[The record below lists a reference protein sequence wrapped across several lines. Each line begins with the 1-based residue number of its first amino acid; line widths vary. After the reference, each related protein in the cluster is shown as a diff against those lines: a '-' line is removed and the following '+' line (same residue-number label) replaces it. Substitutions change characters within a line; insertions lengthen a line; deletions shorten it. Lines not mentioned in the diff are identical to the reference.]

1 MKRYCFDGTLETR
14 RCARHGIAA
23 VLLLCATSAHAART
37 MPEEF
42 RTADAGDARVLS
54 PAEVE
59 DGLRVRMFDLKN
71 RNQSR
76 GARRALEAPR
86 DYSVDE
92 PPPDA
97 DVPLPADA
105 VGGDVFEERLEVMP

>member
-1 MKRYCFDGTLETR
+1 MKRHCFDGTLTAR

-23 VLLLCATSAHAART
+23 LLLLCATSAHAVRT

-42 RTADAGDARVLS
+42 RSTDAGDARVLS
-54 PAEVE
+54 PAEVD

-71 RNQSR
+71 RHQSR
-76 GARRALEAPR
+76 GVQRALEAPR
-86 DYSVDE
+86 DYRIDE

-105 VGGDVFEERLEVMP
+105 AGGDVFEERFEVMP

>member
-1 MKRYCFDGTLETR
+1 MKRHCFDGTSH
-14 RCARHGIAA
+14 ARKCMRSGLAA
-23 VLLLCATSAHAART
+23 ILLLCATSAYATRT

-42 RTADAGDARVLS
+42 GSADAGDARVLS
-54 PAEVE
+54 PAQVD
-59 DGLRVRMFDLKN
+59 DGLRVRMFDLKS
-71 RNQSR
+71 RHQSR

-86 DYSVDE
+86 DYGIDE

-97 DVPLPADA
+97 DAPLPADA